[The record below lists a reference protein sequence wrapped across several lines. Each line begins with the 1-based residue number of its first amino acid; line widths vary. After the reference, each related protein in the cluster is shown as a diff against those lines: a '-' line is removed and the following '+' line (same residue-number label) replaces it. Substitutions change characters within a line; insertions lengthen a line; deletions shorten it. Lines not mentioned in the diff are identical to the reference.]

1 MEECL
6 AEIRCP
12 SNHKGILGIWYMNT
26 NCLVLSG
33 NMKTNHPYFY
43 EVQHQ
48 MLGTNLHY
56 CGFYFWS
63 NGKTDNDKFLV
74 RIEKDTA
81 LCETMMGNYAEVFD
95 KVIVP
100 KLFT

>member
-1 MEECL
+1 
-6 AEIRCP
+6 
-12 SNHKGILGIWYMNT
+12 
-26 NCLVLSG
+26 
-33 NMKTNHPYFY
+33 
-43 EVQHQ
+43 

-95 KVIVP
+95 KVILP
-100 KLFT
+100 KLFTWKSDPKNESKQIFIASAADLVSHLW